1 MFPESFSIS
10 QILSY
15 APHALAALL
24 ALMAVCLTAVWLLRW
39 RSFALFAKAGIEDAG
54 NGKGGIGKGEC
65 DTKQGEDKAKKG
77 EDTPYIYK
85 DKSVS
90 PEDAPYISIVIPT
103 RNEGEAMLRTAEAML
118 SQNYAGRF
126 ELVVAD
132 QLSNDD
138 TSLLL
143 KRLQTDE
150 PRVRSTFVPATSR
163 YIELRK
169 LAVTLGIRAA
179 RGEWVVVVKAGSIPY
194 DTNWLSSLAEQL
206 TAGRDL
212 VIAYSNFDDN
222 SKLRAHRLIYGRLS
236 EQAERFRDWLAGR
249 VTDCPS
255 SGYAVR
261 KSWFLQC
268 GGFSDSLTLPFGEEA
283 IFAAR
288 HADAARTA
296 VLAARASRL
305 IEPLPSKREWH
316 SLRTE
321 RAETVRHLGRA
332 HRLTRLRSAAAT
344 LCFYLFSAAAA
355 LYVAARVAECVY
367 AGCYTPDWHVA
378 LDCGALLLI
387 ALWHI
392 APAAALRKCA
402 SALDERRYHLLPLT
416 YSLARPLR
424 GLADRC
430 ARYRHRREFVRKYIS
445 RA

>member
-1 MFPESFSIS
+1 MLPESFPIS

-39 RSFALFAKAGIEDAG
+39 RSFALFAKSGKKDVQKEGSDA
-54 NGKGGIGKGEC
+54 
-65 DTKQGEDKAKKG
+65 KQGEDKAKKG

-85 DKSVS
+85 EESKTS
-90 PEDAPYISIVIPT
+90 ENAPYISIVIPT
-103 RNEGEAMLRTAEAML
+103 HNEGEAMLRTAEAML
-118 SQNYAGRF
+118 SQDYAGRF

-138 TSLLL
+138 TPLLL

-150 PRVRSTFVPATSR
+150 PRVRGTFVPATSR

-169 LAVTLGIRAA
+169 LAVTLGVRAA
-179 RGEWVVVVKAGSIPY
+179 RGEWVVVVKAGSMPY

-206 TAGRDL
+206 TAERDL
-212 VIAYSNFDDN
+212 VIAYSNFDD
-222 SKLRAHRLIYGRLS
+222 SRTLRAHRLIYGRLS
-236 EQAERFRDWLAGR
+236 EQVECFRDWLAGR

-283 IFAAR
+283 ILAAR

-296 VLAARASRL
+296 VLAARSSRL

-316 SLRTE
+316 ALRTE
-321 RAETVRHLGRA
+321 HAETVRHLGRA

-344 LCFYLFSAAAA
+344 IYFYLFSAASA
-355 LYVAARVAECVY
+355 LYIAARAAECVY
-367 AGCYTPDWHVA
+367 AGCYTPDWRVA

-392 APAAALRKCA
+392 APAIALRKCA

-416 YSLARPLR
+416 YSLAQPLR
-424 GLADRC
+424 GFADRC